1 MGLLYGYESTRPD
14 CCRHMMS
21 CSMLNKAIVY
31 DEVFVCLPYSLKRK
45 GGGGEYKMGAGRRYG
60 KKKGEINACSKSVWR
75 EEREKK
81 RVQKEDTARREGKE
95 TSA

>member
-21 CSMLNKAIVY
+21 CSKLNKAIVY

-45 GGGGEYKMGAGRRYG
+45 GGGGEYKMGTG
-60 KKKGEINACSKSVWR
+60 KG
-75 EEREKK
+75 
-81 RVQKEDTARREGKE
+81 
-95 TSA
+95 